1 MLKQGEQSYIKRK
14 EESET
19 KAALLFVF
27 LVTTNQKLIFQS
39 TLATNDEAIVP
50 NNIWKWKI
58 SLTKKIN
65 RDII

>member
-1 MLKQGEQSYIKRK
+1 MKKGEQSYIKRK

-19 KAALLFVF
+19 KAALLFAF

-39 TLATNDEAIVP
+39 TLVTNDEAIVT

-58 SLTKKIN
+58 NLTKKIN